1 MHASPPAFQHT
12 GTEYESA
19 FQQPLGEAMAS
30 GGWHSMLAAMGATMA
45 ESVRQ
50 ALDGLAELARTRRI
64 GTYEARWMREPL
76 QRLYESGIAAQ
87 RLSHHACSQRLA
99 LHQSLQPEP
108 QGGDVGCGQ

>member
-30 GGWHSMLAAMGATMA
+30 GGWQSMLAAMGATMA

-50 ALDGLAELARTRRI
+50 SVDGLAELPRPRRI
-64 GTYEARWMREPL
+64 RADEA
-76 QRLYESGIAAQ
+76 S
-87 RLSHHACSQRLA
+87 
-99 LHQSLQPEP
+99 
-108 QGGDVGCGQ
+108 